1 MARGRLSQITAD
13 NCPYINHPC
22 LRSPRAR
29 ARALSRGGVATREN
43 AHVSMTYSGAAG
55 AGRRAAVRV
64 WSSPRSRLAPVACP
78 DVGDAGVGAH
88 GRQARR
94 ACQDGGGPE
103 KGNGRKVCARAQLRG
118 LGQTGCPLHVGPRRW
133 GLIPVILCAWC
144 WLGRTRT
151 TARVGC
157 VLCEEKCCI
166 PRCCPAAR
174 NCLQRSCDACS
185 VVARRAVS
193 IVARRERSCEAGRA
207 CSSRARIRARIITTA
222 PTPGQIPPRARAR
235 IHALLFNCPG
245 VSVVVIRVRERGRN
259 HAHARG

>member
-13 NCPYINHPC
+13 NCPYVNHPC

-151 TARVGC
+151 TARVALDASCAKKSVVFPG
-157 VLCEEKCCI
+157 VA
-166 PRCCPAAR
+166 PRPGI
-174 NCLQRSCDACS
+174 ACS
-185 VVARRAVS
+185 VVA
-193 IVARRERSCEAGRA
+193 
-207 CSSRARIRARIITTA
+207 
-222 PTPGQIPPRARAR
+222 TPAA
-235 IHALLFNCPG
+235 
-245 VSVVVIRVRERGRN
+245 
-259 HAHARG
+259 